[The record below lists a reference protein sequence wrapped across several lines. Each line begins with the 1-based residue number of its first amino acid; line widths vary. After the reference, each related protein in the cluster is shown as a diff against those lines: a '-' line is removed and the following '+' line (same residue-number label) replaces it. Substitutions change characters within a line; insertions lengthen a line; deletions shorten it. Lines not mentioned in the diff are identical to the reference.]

1 MVEAITEAAVDS
13 AVAMEVEVVV
23 ATEAV
28 ADMVVVATEVT
39 ATLMELPVDFHLAAH
54 IINVNDS

>member
-13 AVAMEVEVVV
+13 VVATEVVV